1 LHLASEVVFGLALG
15 VDVVLE
21 EVAALVGGV
30 AVRGFIVRGHG
41 VDDVVV
47 LAAPGG
53 AGHVSGGGLDGLDG
67 VSLGVE
73 HHDAMAAEHGHP
85 DVALA
90 VHDHAVRL
98 MGRVNEAAQHAC
110 VADVARLVVVVVRV
124 DVLGARVV
132 EVHGLLV
139 RRPADAV
146 AAHEAVRHL
155 LDRPVRVVAPEAA
168 TRPAVVGGEVVAAVR
183 QALDVDFRAPEA
195 ARGVHAPV
203 VEAAHVALLLR
214 DDLLQDLEPARL
226 LVHERKALVVQADVR
241 AGHVLAERHH
251 RHAVLQVQH
260 PQARLRP
267 VRLRNRAL
275 GQLRASLDRLA
286 RLRVHRQNVQLLF
299 WGPAPKPP
307 WFRFAE
313 GFGLH
318 IFCEAE
324 QRFLLLFLEKEEL
337 SFNPID
343 RNIGFFWG
351 PAPKPPWFR
360 FAEGLGSP
368 YLLRSRTT
376 LFASFS
382 GKRRA
387 ASTQLI
393 AILVVFW
400 GPAPKPPWF
409 RFAEDLG
416 SPYLLR
422 SRTNAFCFFFWKK
435 KNKNLEWLEHTV
447 NRCHKHRLV
456 GATTQRCF
464 SETATK

>member
-1 LHLASEVVFGLALG
+1 
-15 VDVVLE
+15 VVLE

-286 RLRVHRQNVQLLF
+286 RLRVHRQNVQLRRVVDAVYVMERRVRRPVNRALPQNTRSIKNIERVASLNLINF
-299 WGPAPKPP
+299 LAHRRLMLIHLRPARYLSCPHHPASRISHASHLTNVPSPAKCSNPTPYSSISPGGTPP
-307 WFRFAE
+307 DPLGRLRR
-313 GFGLH
+313 GLGSPV
-318 IFCEAE
+318 FCEAE
-324 QRFLLLFLEKEEL
+324 QRFLLLFLEKEGYHQLIFLVNSFVEL
-337 SFNPID
+337 
-343 RNIGFFWG
+343 
-351 PAPKPPWFR
+351 
-360 FAEGLGSP
+360 
-368 YLLRSRTT
+368 
-376 LFASFS
+376 FS
-382 GKRRA
+382 GGTPRPPGS
-387 ASTQLI
+387 AS
-393 AILVVFW
+393 
-400 GPAPKPPWF
+400 P
-409 RFAEDLG
+409 R
-416 SPYLLR
+416 
-422 SRTNAFCFFFWKK
+422 
-435 KNKNLEWLEHTV
+435 
-447 NRCHKHRLV
+447 V
-456 GATTQRCF
+456 G
-464 SETATK
+464 